1 MLYTEVFHVIKL
13 LVRLLIKDSENITD
27 KNVRVK
33 YGVLG
38 GALGIVCNLIL
49 FAVKITIGTMMNS
62 IAIIS
67 ESINNLSD
75 SGASIVAIVGTKLS
89 NMRPDKE
96 HPYGHGRIEYISSL
110 IVSFII
116 MLVGF
121 ELMKSSYNKL
131 ISPEAVSISPVM
143 IGILALSV
151 PVKLWMYSYN
161 KYLGNK
167 VNLSVLLAASKDSI
181 NDVISTVAVILT
193 TLIGGYFNLP
203 FLDGAVG
210 IIVSLFVMYSG
221 FGIARETIGMLLGS
235 PPDKELVDAILET
248 VSSGEGI
255 VGVHDLIVHDYGPG
269 RIMASVHAEVPD
281 NTDIVRVH
289 EVIDGIEKQVQ
300 NELNVELVIHMDPIS
315 VNDDRVSMMREIV
328 GKMIGEVSDELSFHD
343 FRMTDGDDNINLI
356 FDVVVPVDMKPAER
370 AEKISKIRD
379 RIKSYDSRFS
389 TVINIDT
396 AY

>member
-13 LVRLLIKDSENITD
+13 LVKLLIKDSENITD

-131 ISPEAVSISPVM
+131 ISLKLFLS
-143 IGILALSV
+143 AL
-151 PVKLWMYSYN
+151 L
-161 KYLGNK
+161 
-167 VNLSVLLAASKDSI
+167 
-181 NDVISTVAVILT
+181 
-193 TLIGGYFNLP
+193 
-203 FLDGAVG
+203 
-210 IIVSLFVMYSG
+210 
-221 FGIARETIGMLLGS
+221 
-235 PPDKELVDAILET
+235 
-248 VSSGEGI
+248 
-255 VGVHDLIVHDYGPG
+255 
-269 RIMASVHAEVPD
+269 
-281 NTDIVRVH
+281 
-289 EVIDGIEKQVQ
+289 
-300 NELNVELVIHMDPIS
+300 
-315 VNDDRVSMMREIV
+315 
-328 GKMIGEVSDELSFHD
+328 
-343 FRMTDGDDNINLI
+343 
-356 FDVVVPVDMKPAER
+356 
-370 AEKISKIRD
+370 
-379 RIKSYDSRFS
+379 
-389 TVINIDT
+389 
-396 AY
+396 